1 MIKKLVIAFLLATVT
16 FSLSACSLL
25 DNVAES
31 KTQTDV
37 TSDPTANAS
46 EPASSNDAP
55 AATQPE
61 STQQVAGGKT
71 IKVTLYFPTEDN
83 SALKKEERELQVV
96 NGAILKAT
104 VEALLKGPET
114 VGLHNA
120 IPDRTILNGVNIKE
134 KVAIV
139 DFSKEFATAND
150 VAGVVERLSVVN
162 TLTGITGIEKVRI
175 HIDGGELIGPSGMPL
190 GNMSPAKLDE
200 NGAPMPGEIK
210 TITLYFGDSN
220 AEKVIA
226 EKREVELSKGEQLE
240 RIIFLELMKGPQ
252 TDGLHGTVPKGTKLL
267 SVRTSNGLCTLDL
280 SKEFVDNS
288 PGGTAGESMT
298 LNSVVDSMTELSYIK
313 KVQFLID
320 GQKRE
325 IYTHAIFDEPFSRNE
340 NIIGK

>member
-1 MIKKLVIAFLLATVT
+1 MIKKLVIAFLLAAVT

-46 EPASSNDAP
+46 KPASSNDAP
-55 AATQPE
+55 TAAQPE
-61 STQQVAGGKT
+61 STQVAGGKT
-71 IKVTLYFPTEDN
+71 IMMTLYFPTEDN

-104 VEALLKGPET
+104 VEALLKGPQT
-114 VGLHNA
+114 AGLHNA
-120 IPDRTILNGVNIKE
+120 FPDGTILNGVNIKE

-139 DFSKEFATAND
+139 DFSKEFAVAND

-162 TLTGITGIEKVRI
+162 TLTGITGVEKVRI

-190 GNMSPAKLDE
+190 GNMSPAKLDV
-200 NGAPMPGEIK
+200 NGAPVPGEIK

-220 AEKVIA
+220 AEKVMA
-226 EKREVELSKGEQLE
+226 EKREIELSKGEQLE
-240 RIIFLELMKGPQ
+240 RIIFLELMKGPE
-252 TDGLHGTVPKGTKLL
+252 TDGLHAAIPEGTKLL
-267 SVRTSNGLCTLDL
+267 SIRTSNGLCTLDL

-298 LNSVVDSMTELSYIK
+298 LNSVVNSMTELSYIK

-320 GQKRE
+320 GQKRD